1 MCALERSEKGMDYFM
16 NKLNK
21 KQKMIVIAISVIV
34 IVSIGY
40 YVYGR
45 SGTFAVGE
53 SLEINQEEKD
63 IAQDNNTKDETK
75 IDKQMIKVHVSG
87 AVNNEGLVELEEN
100 SRIADAVEKAGGL
113 KENAC
118 MEDVNLAYLL
128 EDGMKVKIPTKEEVQ
143 AQKNNNSESS
153 SESIEIIKS
162 NNVDIEKNAKSKD
175 FVNSKKNNS
184 KVNINTANQTELE
197 TLPGIGTATALKII
211 NYRKENGK
219 FKNVEDIKNVK
230 GIGDSKFNNIKDL
243 III

>member
-1 MCALERSEKGMDYFM
+1 M

-21 KQKMIVIAISVIV
+21 KQKMIIIAISIIA

-40 YVYGR
+40 YVYGK
-45 SGTFAVGE
+45 SGTFAVDE
-53 SLEINQEEKD
+53 NLEIS
-63 IAQDNNTKDETK
+63 QDNRNDINDNNDDNDGDKK
-75 IDKQMIKVHVSG
+75 NKQMIKVHISG
-87 AVNNEGLVELEEN
+87 AVNNEGLIELEEN
-100 SRIADAVEKAGGL
+100 SRVADAINKAGGV

-118 MEDVNLAYLL
+118 MEEVNLAYLL
-128 EDGMKVKIPTKEEVQ
+128 EDGTKVKIPTKEEVQ
-143 AQKNNNSESS
+143 TQKNNNLESPSS
-153 SESIEIIKS
+153 SAEIVKS
-162 NNVDIEKNAKSKD
+162 NNVNFGKSSG
-175 FVNSKKNNS
+175 SKISVSSNNKNNL

-230 GIGDSKFNNIKDL
+230 GIGESKFNNIKEL

>member
-1 MCALERSEKGMDYFM
+1 M

-21 KQKMIVIAISVIV
+21 KQKMIVIAISIIA

-40 YVYGR
+40 YVYGK
-45 SGTFAVGE
+45 SGTFAVDE
-53 SLEINQEEKD
+53 NLEIS
-63 IAQDNNTKDETK
+63 QDNRNDINDNNDDDNGDKK
-75 IDKQMIKVHVSG
+75 NKQMIKVHISG
-87 AVNNEGLVELEEN
+87 AVNNEGLIELEEN
-100 SRIADAVEKAGGL
+100 SRVADAIDKAGGV

-118 MEDVNLAYLL
+118 MEEVNLAYLL
-128 EDGMKVKIPTKEEVQ
+128 EDGTKVKIPTKEEVQ
-143 AQKNNNSESS
+143 TQKDNNLESPSS
-153 SESIEIIKS
+153 STEIVKS
-162 NNVDIEKNAKSKD
+162 NNVNLGKSSG
-175 FVNSKKNNS
+175 SKISVSSNNKNNL

-230 GIGDSKFNNIKDL
+230 GIGESKFNNIKEL

>member
-1 MCALERSEKGMDYFM
+1 M

-21 KQKMIVIAISVIV
+21 KQKMIIIAISIIA

-40 YVYGR
+40 YVYGK
-45 SGTFAVGE
+45 SGTFAVDE
-53 SLEINQEEKD
+53 NLEIS
-63 IAQDNNTKDETK
+63 QDNRNDINDNNDDDNGDKK
-75 IDKQMIKVHVSG
+75 NKQMIKVHISG
-87 AVNNEGLVELEEN
+87 AVNNEGLIELEEN
-100 SRIADAVEKAGGL
+100 SRVADAIDKAGGV

-118 MEDVNLAYLL
+118 MEEVNLAYLL
-128 EDGMKVKIPTKEEVQ
+128 EDGTKVKIPTKEEVQ
-143 AQKNNNSESS
+143 TQKNNNLESPSS
-153 SESIEIIKS
+153 SAEIVKS
-162 NNVDIEKNAKSKD
+162 NNVNFGKSSG
-175 FVNSKKNNS
+175 SKISVSSNNKNNL

-230 GIGDSKFNNIKDL
+230 GIGESKFNNIKEL

>member
-1 MCALERSEKGMDYFM
+1 M
-16 NKLNK
+16 NRLNK
-21 KQKMIVIAISVIV
+21 KQKMIVIAISIIAIV
-34 IVSIGY
+34 GIGY

-45 SGTFAVGE
+45 SGTFAVE
-53 SLEINQEEKD
+53 ENLEIKQDERNIID
-63 IAQDNNTKDETK
+63 DNNNADNQTK
-75 IDKQMIKVHVSG
+75 IDKQMIKVHISG
-87 AVNNEGLVELEEN
+87 AVNNEGLIELEEN
-100 SRIADAVEKAGGL
+100 SRIADAIEKAGGV

-118 MEDVNLAYLL
+118 MEEVNLAYLL
-128 EDGMKVKIPTKEEVQ
+128 EDGMKIKIATKEEVQ
-143 AQKNNNSESS
+143 TQKLNNLESS
-153 SESIEIIKS
+153 GISTEIVKS
-162 NNVDIEKNAKSKD
+162 NNADLGKSAESKISVSSKN
-175 FVNSKKNNS
+175 NNNS

>member
-1 MCALERSEKGMDYFM
+1 MGDCKRKDDFM
-16 NKLNK
+16 NRLNK
-21 KQKMIVIAISVIV
+21 KQKMIVIAISIIAIV
-34 IVSIGY
+34 GIGY

-45 SGTFAVGE
+45 SGTFAVE
-53 SLEINQEEKD
+53 ENLEIKQDERNIID
-63 IAQDNNTKDETK
+63 DNNNADNQTK
-75 IDKQMIKVHVSG
+75 IDKQMIKVHISG
-87 AVNNEGLVELEEN
+87 AVNNEGLIELEEN
-100 SRIADAVEKAGGL
+100 SRIADAIEKAGGV

-118 MEDVNLAYLL
+118 MEEVNLAYLL
-128 EDGMKVKIPTKEEVQ
+128 EDGMKIKIATKEEVQ
-143 AQKNNNSESS
+143 TQKLNNLESS
-153 SESIEIIKS
+153 GISTEIVKS
-162 NNVDIEKNAKSKD
+162 NNADLGKSAESKISVSSKN
-175 FVNSKKNNS
+175 NNNS

>member
-1 MCALERSEKGMDYFM
+1 M
-16 NKLNK
+16 NRLNK
-21 KQKMIVIAISVIV
+21 KQKMIVIAISIIAIV
-34 IVSIGY
+34 GIGY

-45 SGTFAVGE
+45 SGTFAVE
-53 SLEINQEEKD
+53 ENLEIKQDERNITD
-63 IAQDNNTKDETK
+63 DNNNADNQTK
-75 IDKQMIKVHVSG
+75 IDKQMIKVHISG
-87 AVNNEGLVELEEN
+87 AVNNEGLIELEEN
-100 SRIADAVEKAGGL
+100 SRIADAIEKAGGV

-118 MEDVNLAYLL
+118 MEEVNLAYLL
-128 EDGMKVKIPTKEEVQ
+128 EDGMKIKIPTKEEVQ
-143 AQKNNNSESS
+143 AQKLNNLESS
-153 SESIEIIKS
+153 GISIESVKS
-162 NNVDIEKNAKSKD
+162 NNADLGKSAESKIPVSSKN
-175 FVNSKKNNS
+175 NNNS

>member
-1 MCALERSEKGMDYFM
+1 M

-21 KQKMIVIAISVIV
+21 KQKMIIIAISIIA

-40 YVYGR
+40 YVYGK
-45 SGTFAVGE
+45 SGTFAVDE
-53 SLEINQEEKD
+53 NLEIS
-63 IAQDNNTKDETK
+63 QDNRNDINDNNDDDNGDKK
-75 IDKQMIKVHVSG
+75 NKQMIKVHISG
-87 AVNNEGLVELEEN
+87 AVNNEGLIELEEN
-100 SRIADAVEKAGGL
+100 SRVADAIDKAGGV

-118 MEDVNLAYLL
+118 MEEVNLAYLL
-128 EDGMKVKIPTKEEVQ
+128 EDGTKVKIPTKEEVQ
-143 AQKNNNSESS
+143 TQKNNNLESPSS
-153 SESIEIIKS
+153 SAEIVKS
-162 NNVDIEKNAKSKD
+162 NNVNLGKSSG
-175 FVNSKKNNS
+175 SKISVSSNNKNNL

-230 GIGDSKFNNIKDL
+230 GIGESKFNNIKEL